1 MMINA
6 SIARGRTPVTRPI
19 DDPAY
24 EALFRAEV
32 TSMIRLAALL
42 GADDPENVA
51 QEAFMRLHD
60 RWPSVRDSES
70 PVAYLRTV
78 VVNLVRSRQRHLR
91 VVHRHLP
98 HQQTDAASAE
108 DMVVMRAENTWLMHA
123 LDSLAPRRR
132 EVLVLRYWLDL
143 SEAQIAEVMNTSAG
157 TVKSQLSRGL
167 TNLREALAGLQH
179 SGGGLDG

>member
-1 MMINA
+1 MVNA
-6 SIARGRTPVTRPI
+6 SVARGRRTVDKPI

-24 EALFRAEV
+24 EALFRSEV
-32 TSMIRLAALL
+32 TTMIRLAALL
-42 GADDPENVA
+42 GADDPENLV

-60 RWPSVRDSES
+60 RWPRIRDADS
-70 PVAYLRTV
+70 PVAYLRTI

-91 VVHRHLP
+91 VVRRHLP
-98 HQQTDAASAE
+98 VKEEHAVSAE
-108 DMVVMRAENTWLMHA
+108 DLVVVRAEHTSLMHA

-143 SEAQIAEVMNTSAG
+143 SEAQIAEIMNTSPG

-167 TNLREALAGLQH
+167 TALRGALAGSDH
-179 SGGGLDG
+179 SGVLDG